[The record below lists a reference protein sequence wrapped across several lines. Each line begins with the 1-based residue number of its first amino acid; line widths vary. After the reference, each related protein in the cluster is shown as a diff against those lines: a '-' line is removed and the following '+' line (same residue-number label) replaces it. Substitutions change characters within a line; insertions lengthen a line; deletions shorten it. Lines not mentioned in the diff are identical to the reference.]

1 MLLAIVSW
9 KIRMIDGIY
18 LLRIQSLYPGKTKRT
33 MKRILCLGWINLEAM
48 LGNSWKQRLK
58 SKICKT
64 KTKWRD
70 LRKNNKINRQVF
82 FLQYLIIRVAFL
94 DHYLRAKVIAKAK
107 RSKIRNLIHLVFII
121 IQINH
126 NPKNF
131 SILIHQTK
139 MQTQTQMIKNLLM
152 NRIKS
157 HYFQKFQVIITKQ
170 TNHYSVL
177 TISLNN
183 QFIRVVAKINF
194 HLTILTNKIKVKQLD
209 LFQACFSKQ
218 RNLPQFLARSLK
230 SQVWCHLNQ

>member
-1 MLLAIVSW
+1 
-9 KIRMIDGIY
+9 
-18 LLRIQSLYPGKTKRT
+18 
-33 MKRILCLGWINLEAM
+33 
-48 LGNSWKQRLK
+48 
-58 SKICKT
+58 
-64 KTKWRD
+64 
-70 LRKNNKINRQVF
+70 
-82 FLQYLIIRVAFL
+82 
-94 DHYLRAKVIAKAK
+94 
-107 RSKIRNLIHLVFII
+107 
-121 IQINH
+121 
-126 NPKNF
+126 
-131 SILIHQTK
+131 
-139 MQTQTQMIKNLLM
+139 M

-230 SQVWCHLNQ
+230 SQV